1 MVPKFVPGPFPN
13 MARIMDT
20 QTMINIAAGIALSVG
35 GWLARTLWD
44 AVQKLREELHQIEV
58 DLPSNYIRK
67 DEFQEGMKEIKDMLA
82 RIFDKLDQKVDRP

>member
-1 MVPKFVPGPFPN
+1 M
-13 MARIMDT
+13 M
-20 QTMINIAAGIALSVG
+20 NIAAGVALSVI

-44 AVQKLREELHQIEV
+44 AVHKLQSEIHQLEI

-67 DEFQEGMKEIKDMLA
+67 DEFQDGMKEIKEMLA